1 MNGQNLFYFAYGSN
15 MNPDRIRQR
24 IPFARTIGKAEIRG
38 WKIAERLYA
47 DIDREKGGRV
57 EGVLYCLSPG
67 ELRQLDAYEGYPS
80 VYDSFMVNAYLD
92 EAHKVRCAAKT
103 TRYSAAFWR
112 GGCAATAKP
121 PARARAV
128 TYAMTPKTKKERE
141 GKAYPEDYRIICAV
155 GARWWGVKNSFGILK
170 PVEAKKEKR
179 HWWFGL

>member
-1 MNGQNLFYFAYGSN
+1 MNGQHLFYFAYGSN

-24 IPFARTIGKAEIRG
+24 IPFARAIGKAEIRG

-57 EGVLYCLSPG
+57 EGVLYCLSQS

-92 EAHKVRCAAKT
+92 DGHKVK
-103 TRYSAAFWR
+103 
-112 GGCAATAKP
+112 
-121 PARARAV
+121 AV
-128 TYAMTPKTKKERE
+128 TYAMTAKTKAERE

-155 GARWWGVKNSFGILK
+155 GARYWSVKNSFGVLK
-170 PVEAKKEKR
+170 PVKAKKERR

>member
-1 MNGQNLFYFAYGSN
+1 MNGQHLFYFAYGSN

-24 IPFARTIGKAEIRG
+24 IPFARAIGKAEIRG

-57 EGVLYCLSPG
+57 EGVLYCLSQS

-92 EAHKVRCAAKT
+92 DGHKVK
-103 TRYSAAFWR
+103 
-112 GGCAATAKP
+112 
-121 PARARAV
+121 AV
-128 TYAMTPKTKKERE
+128 TYAMTAKTKAERE